1 MRLHRVIAIGSLLS
15 LSIACGSSSSDPAP
29 GTTVPTPDGG
39 AEPVVPSTCAAPTG
53 AGTTHSK
60 VEGDETWTAA
70 ASPHI
75 VDAAA
80 TIEEGKT
87 LTLEPCAVVQLK
99 AGIGLLVKG
108 QLVGLGAA
116 DKPIRIERAE
126 AASAWSNI
134 EVRKGGTLRL
144 AYATVEGGG
153 LANGNTLTG
162 VGMLDIRGDQE
173 AAAQPAFLADHVTL
187 KGSETLGVLLREGG
201 GFAAESKSLTITGG
215 KGFPMS
221 IWGRA
226 LRTLPSGTYTGNAS
240 DEIIVPASGG
250 RDDIQEDTIL
260 VDLGV
265 PYRIGGATGR
275 GNLIVQSAS
284 GKVPLLTIKE
294 GVTLKFEAAGRLT
307 LDQSSALV
315 GIGALSVEGTAAKPV
330 IFTSAKASP
339 AAGDWTGIVFEG
351 TPDPRTKIN
360 YAKIAYAGG
369 ESGISS
375 FGCPSPG
382 APSFANQAAIIFEGG
397 IPAAGA
403 ITNTTIEN
411 SAGEGIVRGWTGAEV
426 DLLTTNTFTGI
437 ARCNVTTPKPVAG
450 ACPDPAPCPK

>member
-1 MRLHRVIAIGSLLS
+1 M
-15 LSIACGSSSSDPAP
+15 ACESSSSDRAP

-39 AEPVVPSTCAAPTG
+39 AEPVVPSTCAALTG

-60 VEGDETWTAA
+60 VDGDETWTAA

-75 VDAAA
+75 IDAAS

-87 LTLEPCAVVQLK
+87 LTLEPCAVVQIK
-99 AGIGLLVKG
+99 AGVGLLVSG

-116 DKPIRIERAE
+116 DQPIRIERADS
-126 AASAWSNI
+126 ASAWSNI
-134 EVRKGGTLRL
+134 EVRRGGTLRL

-153 LANGNTLTG
+153 LANGSDPSTI
-162 VGMLDIRGDQE
+162 GMLDIRGDQE
-173 AAAQPAFLADHVTL
+173 AAAQPSFLADHLTL
-187 KGSETLGVLLREGG
+187 KGSESLGVLLREGG

-215 KGFPMS
+215 KAYPMS

-226 LRTLPSGTYTGNAS
+226 LRTLPSGRYTGNAT
-240 DEIIVPASGG
+240 DEIIVPGNGG
-250 RDDIQEDTIL
+250 RDDIQEDTTL

-265 PYRIGGATGR
+265 PYRIGGPTGR
-275 GNLIVQSAS
+275 ADLIVQSAS

-294 GVTLKFEAAGRLT
+294 GVTLKFDAAGRLT
-307 LDQSSALV
+307 VDQSSSLI
-315 GIGALSVEGTAAKPV
+315 GIGALRVEGTAAKPV
-330 IFTSAKASP
+330 VFTSAKATP

-351 TPDPRTKIN
+351 TPDARTKIT

-382 APSFANQAAIIFEGG
+382 APSFANQGAIIFEGG
-397 IPAAGA
+397 MPPAGA
-403 ITNTTIEN
+403 VTNTTIEN

-426 DLLTTNTFTGI
+426 DLLSSNTFTGI
-437 ARCNVTTPKPVAG
+437 ARCNVTLPKPASG